1 MHQTEETFKWNF
13 TPKPI
18 NMPVELICTPKVQQG
33 VSRQDLRLWERQN
46 WQLLIEMDVF
56 RGHVFVHAGK

>member
-1 MHQTEETFKWNF
+1 MEFYTQTHQHACGIDLHTK
-13 TPKPI
+13 I
-18 NMPVELICTPKVQQG
+18 QQG
-33 VSRQDLRLWERQN
+33 ASRQDLRLWERQN